1 MPASTPPSVRTATRM
16 TRTAPRMATLPMS
29 FAAPIK
35 PLRLVSAGALVSWP
49 NGSPPL
55 SGPSHCCRLFK
66 LQDSQSHFCDE
77 FRAGDDVLRERLD
90 FRSQSFELRVESREL
105 LDLHKLTFLREP
117 VLS

>member
-1 MPASTPPSVRTATRM
+1 
-16 TRTAPRMATLPMS
+16 MS
-29 FAAPIK
+29 FAAPKK
-35 PLRLVSAGALVSWP
+35 PPRLISAGASRLVSAGALELVANWSL
-49 NGSPPL
+49 L
-55 SGPSHCCRLFK
+55 SGPSHCSRLLK

-77 FRAGDDVLRERLD
+77 LRAGDDVLRERLD